1 MVWTR
6 STLRTALA
14 FRLGRFN
21 LSADLTTQLNYVL
34 DAGLFRVVTDPVH
47 QVAITKRDMIGWTWG
62 KLTPSASGV
71 FTQGSAV
78 VTFAAETFLSK
89 NVFAG
94 DILEAKFSAGAER
107 YLIYAVADATLN
119 IGAPSRQTETVTT
132 ANLTI
137 FRRTVEL
144 PSTGLVVGCSL
155 LSTTDSASA
164 VRELKERRQAAIVAP
179 LTVGGA
185 VAYSGAYDPGNDA
198 AYLGLYYAPENATP
212 VAIGQVLVPAAFSAD
227 GTELD
232 WPEPTVDFYLEVCR
246 EIALS
251 WMATQNPA
259 VLQQAD
265 RMRRHAA
272 DGLYNTATGPGV
284 FSR

>member
-1 MVWTR
+1 VVWTR

-137 FRRTVEL
+137 FSQNLIKGLEL
-144 PSTGLVVGCSL
+144 
-155 LSTTDSASA
+155 SAS
-164 VRELKERRQAAIVAP
+164 VYNLQDRKY
-179 LTVGGA
+179 G
-185 VAYSGAYDPGNDA
+185 DPGAGEHLQDI
-198 AYLGLYYAPENATP
+198 
-212 VAIGQVLVPAAFSAD
+212 IGQD
-227 GTELD
+227 GRTFRAKFEYR
-232 WPEPTVDFYLEVCR
+232 F
-246 EIALS
+246 
-251 WMATQNPA
+251 
-259 VLQQAD
+259 
-265 RMRRHAA
+265 
-272 DGLYNTATGPGV
+272 
-284 FSR
+284 